1 MLNRLLRTLR
11 LSKPQIHEDWKIL
24 AQIPRPDGHHVVLD
38 VGAHHGWF
46 LRWWKAWCPSAEI
59 HAFEPAEAA
68 AQYLRRTFSG
78 DGIVINQL
86 GVSDRSGSADF
97 HVMAEMSSSS
107 SFLPPI
113 ADAWERQQIRTGK
126 ITTAQVPLTTIDRYC
141 EEKQL
146 KDVFLLKLDVQG
158 YELKA
163 LAGAERTLAA
173 VSYILVES
181 SVKPMYQG
189 APVFTEVYAYLAARG
204 FGLMDMSG
212 WKGKDGEMVE
222 VDLLFRNTHSAQTIR
237 QETAATIA

>member
-11 LSKPQIHEDWKIL
+11 LSKPHLHEDWKIL
-24 AQIPRPDGHHVVLD
+24 AQLPRPDGHHIVLD

-68 AQYLRRTFSG
+68 ARYLRRTFSG

-86 GVSDRSGSADF
+86 GVSDRPGSADL
-97 HVMAEMSSSS
+97 HVMADMSSSS

-113 ADAWERQQIRTGK
+113 ADAWERQQIRTGE

-173 VSYILVES
+173 VSYVLVES

-222 VDLLFRNTHSAQTIR
+222 VDMLFRNR
-237 QETAATIA
+237 NRP